1 MHLFLRGYKGERTV
15 PLSFSSFYLRRY
27 LDASPRLAREGV
39 LFGLRRE
46 GLKMVVRRSAVRA
59 QLGKRV
65 YPYLFR
71 HSRITELANRLT
83 ELQLKKFAGWEYD
96 SAMVRNYTHL
106 DVSDLDRVV
115 PDRLRVSS
123 LKAPID

>member
-1 MHLFLRGYKGERTV
+1 
-15 PLSFSSFYLRRY
+15 
-27 LDASPRLAREGV
+27 
-39 LFGLRRE
+39 
-46 GLKMVVRRSAVRA
+46 MVVRRSAVRA